1 MKTHGSNAKGERVY
15 ASYRELVNVRC
26 STGRHSKASEGAK
39 RLFSEKRASVSL
51 HTSLNTLHTLTK
63 LNASRPPFLFTR
75 SVRSALLSHM
85 CMSIL
90 GESSK
95 ANVRA
100 ASRKQY
106 MTILVS

>member
-1 MKTHGSNAKGERVY
+1 MKTQGSNAKGERVY
-15 ASYRELVNVRC
+15 ASYSELVNVRH
-26 STGRHSKASEGAK
+26 SMGRHSKASEGAK
-39 RLFSEKRASVSL
+39 RPFSEKRASVSL
-51 HTSLNTLHTLTK
+51 HTSLNILHTQ

-75 SVRSALLSHM
+75 STETALLSHM
-85 CMSIL
+85 CVSIL

-95 ANVRA
+95 ANVRD